1 MSSIMYRQEK
11 SPEIDNK
18 FTMVVKEVVISNNS
32 DP

>member
-1 MSSIMYRQEK
+1 MYRQEK

-18 FTMVVKEVVISNNS
+18 FTMVVKVVVISNNS